1 MATYIVRLFDSHEIV
16 GIFTASTDM
25 ELGELVDECCETN
38 ETEYVEISNGGIFWP
53 NKGAPKV
60 PTEKRVRSQSA
71 DDVSGNDE
79 GEDEGEDEGF
89 DAEVFLAGATITESW
104 QEAIEPRNAFLND
117 LKIWMPVPG
126 PFDTYDDFE
135 G

>member
-1 MATYIVRLFDSHEIV
+1 VATYIVRLIDSHEIV

-25 ELGELVDECCETN
+25 ELGELVDECCETS

-53 NKGAPKV
+53 KEGAPKV
-60 PTEKRVRSQSA
+60 PTETRAKSQTA
-71 DDVSGNDE
+71 DNVSSNDDD
-79 GEDEGEDEGF
+79 EDDEF
-89 DAEVFLAGATITESW
+89 DPDVFLAGATITESW
-104 QEAIEPRNAFLND
+104 QEAIEPQNAFLND

-126 PFDTYDDFE
+126 PYDSEDDFD

>member
-60 PTEKRVRSQSA
+60 PTEKRTTSQTA
-71 DDVSGNDE
+71 DNVSNID
-79 GEDEGEDEGF
+79 EDEEEGF
-89 DAEVFLAGATITESW
+89 DPEVFLAGATITESW

-117 LKIWMPVPG
+117 LKVWMPVPG
-126 PFDTYDDFE
+126 PFDSDDDFD